1 MECTITKYGSSL
13 NGYEGYL
20 LCQYFVFVFFFLSVF
35 LVSLGLQVFQSRVR
49 PASVFASA
57 VPWCCNILL
66 LDWPVNRIRKDWK
79 RAKFGAVPR
88 NPCARLRDFATYQ
101 NQRLLAFHL
110 CVRGWWALLC
120 LINFLYLSN
129 DGFLLKWP
137 SIYLARAIQEIIF
150 LYTLSSVLRIRTK
163 GPFLWILQSRQ
174 LFFCFSQ
181 SARNIYEIV

>member
-110 CVRGWWALLC
+110 CVRG
-120 LINFLYLSN
+120 
-129 DGFLLKWP
+129 
-137 SIYLARAIQEIIF
+137 
-150 LYTLSSVLRIRTK
+150 
-163 GPFLWILQSRQ
+163 
-174 LFFCFSQ
+174 
-181 SARNIYEIV
+181 